1 MWRRLLLL
9 VPAWAWLLAFVAA
22 PVLILLAIA
31 FAEPAAGVP
40 PFVPPL
46 AWEAGEGPRWRGTAL
61 SFGVLAEDRF
71 YLDAFLR
78 SLKVAFL
85 SAALCL
91 ALAYPMAL
99 GILRVRPAWRT
110 PLLLLVLLPFWTGFL
125 LRVSAWIGLLRDEG
139 WINGVLQ
146 GLGLVAA
153 PLPMLYS
160 DFALYLGMVHSYLPF
175 AVLPLYAALARLDP
189 ALEEA
194 AADLGARPF
203 TVFRTVTLP
212 LSLPGAAAGFLLV
225 FVPAAGEFVIPELL
239 GPPEAQLIGRV
250 LWGEFFQNR
259 DWPLA
264 AALAV
269 VLLAALVLPIRLFQ
283 RLEARP

>member
-1 MWRRLLLL
+1 MRRFLLLA
-9 VPAWAWLLAFVAA
+9 PAWLWLLAFVAA
-22 PVLILLAIA
+22 PVGILMAIA
-31 FAEPAAGVP
+31 LAEPGMGVP

-46 AWEAGEGPRWRGTAL
+46 AWDAEGPRWQGTLL
-61 SFGVLAEDRF
+61 SFRILAEDRY
-71 YLDAFLR
+71 YLEAFLR

-85 SAALCL
+85 SAGICL
-91 ALAYPMAL
+91 VLAYPMAL
-99 GILRVRPAWRT
+99 GIQRARPAWRT
-110 PLLLLVLLPFWTGFL
+110 PLLLLVLLPFWAGFL
-125 LRVSAWIGLLRDEG
+125 LRMGAWIGLLRDEG
-139 WINGVLQ
+139 WINGVLHA
-146 GLGLVAA
+146 LGLVEA

-160 DFALYLGMVHSYLPF
+160 DLALYLGMAHSYLPF
-175 AVLPLYAALARLDP
+175 AVLPLYAALSRLDP
-189 ALEEA
+189 VLEAA

-225 FVPAAGEFVIPELL
+225 FIPAAGEFVIPELL

-264 AALAV
+264 SALAV
-269 VLLAALVLPIRLFQ
+269 ALLAALILPIRLFQ
-283 RLEARP
+283 RLEARR